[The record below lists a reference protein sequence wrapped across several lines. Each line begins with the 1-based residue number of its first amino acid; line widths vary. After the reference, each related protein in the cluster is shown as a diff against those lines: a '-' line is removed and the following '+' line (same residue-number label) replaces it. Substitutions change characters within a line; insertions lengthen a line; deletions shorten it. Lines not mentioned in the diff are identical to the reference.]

1 MHHPSELIERTPGIV
16 RSGTT
21 LHATPHGRQACLVD
35 GCFAGFPDT
44 PASEGAVRFC
54 NRSGPD
60 GGHVHRWDGQGWVTG
75 TGEMQHDH
83 T

>member
-1 MHHPSELIERTPGIV
+1 MNHPSELVEGTPGIV

-21 LHATPHGRQACLVD
+21 LHSTPRGRQACLFK
-35 GCFAGFPDT
+35 GCFATFVADSAAAGT
-44 PASEGAVRFC
+44 ARYC

-60 GGHVHRWDGQGWVTG
+60 GGHVHRWDGQRWVIG
-75 TGEMQHDH
+75 AGDMQHDR

>member
-1 MHHPSELIERTPGIV
+1 MNHPSELVATPGIV

-21 LHATPHGRQACLVD
+21 LHATVVGRQACLVK
-35 GCFAGFPDT
+35 GCFATFVSG
-44 PASEGAVRFC
+44 GAAVDATRSC

-60 GGHVHRWDGQGWVTG
+60 GGHVHRWDGQRWQDGAG
-75 TGEMQHDH
+75 AMQHDR